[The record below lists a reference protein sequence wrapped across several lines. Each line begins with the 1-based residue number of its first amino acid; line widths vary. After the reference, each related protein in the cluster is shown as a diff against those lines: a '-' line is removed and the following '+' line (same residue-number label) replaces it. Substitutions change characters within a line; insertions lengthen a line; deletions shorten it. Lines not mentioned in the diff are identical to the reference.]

1 MGALFLFCMAVIQ
14 LSYETNIHNGQLI
27 LYKAIKSFLKI
38 SKQGLLLGIEGISL
52 GLSSGFIQYDILL
65 RAV

>member
-14 LSYETNIHNGQLI
+14 LSYETEIHSGQLI

-38 SKQGLLLGIEGISL
+38 SKQRLLLETEGISI
-52 GLSSGFIQYDILL
+52 GLSLGFIQYDILL
-65 RAV
+65 SAV